1 MDSVSEI
8 VLDII
13 EALAEQGILVQQY
26 YPELGPGQQEIS
38 VQYSIALRS
47 ADTQIIVRETVRGIA
62 QKHGVI
68 ASWAPKPF
76 LDKPGSGS
84 HIHFSLWDRKGKR
97 NLLADSTNEYG
108 LSPLGYHAIGGILKH
123 LKGLIALTAPS
134 FNSYQRLQP
143 QVCSSAF
150 ICYGPDNR
158 EAAVRIPS
166 PFWGREAE
174 STNLEFKPCD
184 SSCNPYLALGGL
196 IAAALDGIRNHEEPR
211 GAALARSCSP
221 EQ

>member
-1 MDSVSEI
+1 MEKQAAQEGFSFMAAFENEFYLAIRTPAGTYIPIDQSGGFSSIGMDSVSEI

-150 ICYGPDNR
+150 ICYGP
-158 EAAVRIPS
+158 
-166 PFWGREAE
+166 
-174 STNLEFKPCD
+174 
-184 SSCNPYLALGGL
+184 
-196 IAAALDGIRNHEEPR
+196 
-211 GAALARSCSP
+211 
-221 EQ
+221 